1 MKLQLALDT
10 VTIPEAEALLA
21 KVSPYVDILEVGTPL
36 LLREG
41 IQAVRRLKEAYPHLE
56 LLADTKIM
64 DGGKVQ
70 ADLAFSAG
78 ADIVTVLALADQATL
93 NLVVAEARKH
103 GKQVMAD
110 LIGIALTEAAIEELV
125 LSGVD
130 YVCIHNS
137 TDAGRRD
144 ERGTHQWKELKRRF
158 HPVNLAIAG
167 GVEPEKLDIL
177 AAGSP
182 DVIVVGRGITSAA
195 DPERVAKAIKGKL
208 NEMSL

>member
-10 VTIPEAEALLA
+10 VTIPEAEALLE
-21 KVSPYVDILEVGTPL
+21 KVSQYVDILEVGTPL
-36 LLREG
+36 LLRDG

-70 ADLAFSAG
+70 AELAFRAG

-110 LIGIALTEAAIEELV
+110 LIGVELTEAAIAELV

-130 YVCIHNS
+130 YVCIHSS
-137 TDAGRRD
+137 TDSGSQD
-144 ERGTHQWKELKRRF
+144 ELGTYQWKELKKKFR
-158 HPVNLAIAG
+158 PAKLAIAG
-167 GVEPEKLDIL
+167 GLEPDKLDSLVAEPPHI
-177 AAGSP
+177 
-182 DVIVVGRGITSAA
+182 IVVGRGITSAA
-195 DPERVAKAIKGKL
+195 NPVLAAEAIKRKL
-208 NEMSL
+208 NMMSC